1 MGHKKLIKFEAIK
14 QFKNVH
20 ENPENIK
27 GTWQKVFNNNNAIT
41 LELACGRGE
50 YTVGLAQLYANRNFI
65 GIDVK
70 GNRIWKGAKFALQNN
85 LPNVQFLRTQIDR
98 LETYFAPNEVD
109 EIWIIFPD
117 PQLRASKYKKRL
129 THPKFLTMYQNILK
143 PNGIIH
149 LKTDS
154 PDLFRFTN
162 YVMELCNC
170 NVIENCNDAYKQL
183 PSNEELAIKTYYES
197 LDIAQS
203 NRIHYI
209 SFSLPKV
216 IPNVDDI
223 LKNKIFEDAETD
235 AKNGIT
241 RR

>member
-14 QFKNVH
+14 QFENVH
-20 ENPENIK
+20 ENPENIS
-27 GTWQKVFNNNNAIT
+27 GTWHSIFKNQNPIT

-50 YTVGLAQLYANRNFI
+50 YTTGLAQLNAQRNFV
-65 GIDVK
+65 GIDIK

-98 LETYFAPNEVD
+98 LENYFAPNEID
-109 EIWIIFPD
+109 EIWITFPD
-117 PQLRASKYKKRL
+117 PQLRASKLKKRL
-129 THPKFLTMYQNILK
+129 THPKFLKMYQNILK
-143 PNGIIH
+143 PNGLIH

-154 PDLFRFTN
+154 PDLYRFTN

-170 NVIENCNDAYKQL
+170 EIIANCNDAYKQM
-183 PSNEELAIKTYYES
+183 PNNEELAIKTYYES

-209 SFSLPKV
+209 CFKLPSV
-216 IPNVDDI
+216 IPNIDEH
-223 LKNKIFEDAETD
+223 LKDKIFTEATNE
-235 AKNGIT
+235 KESGID